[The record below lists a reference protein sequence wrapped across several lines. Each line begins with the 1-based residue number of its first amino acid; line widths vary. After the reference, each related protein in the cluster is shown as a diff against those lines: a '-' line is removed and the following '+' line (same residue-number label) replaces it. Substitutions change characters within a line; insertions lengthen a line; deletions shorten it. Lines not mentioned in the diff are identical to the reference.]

1 MEGQGPQIIP
11 AHREDIE
18 GVKLHLVVVLSAVQR
33 VEVADAGLGTCE
45 TGEPGYWKHHDR
57 DGDGISCEPWPSR
70 RGAASPRFPLNNG

>member
-1 MEGQGPQIIP
+1 M
-11 AHREDIE
+11 
-18 GVKLHLVVVLSAVQR
+18 SAVQR